1 MGVGRV
7 CSFTSL
13 SLAERR
19 LRLEYLR
26 DNCSSLRTGRLWWSL
41 GLLIGV
47 SVLLSDTWR
56 SCTYPLPYVLL
67 YWQMEEKGNVRES
80 YLLKVSVWK
89 WLISLLVSFYQPMT
103 TVVYLSGPQIVGY
116 LLPKSSIQV
125 LHSAPSKIS
134 EWWCRVSLPGLGMAA
149 VSLKICE
156 CDRQITYLPHT
167 HYKVVG
173 EK

>member
-47 SVLLSDTWR
+47 SVLLPDTWR

-80 YLLKVSVWK
+80 YILQVSIWK

-125 LHSAPSKIS
+125 LHSAPSPK
-134 EWWCRVSLPGLGMAA
+134 SLSDGA
-149 VSLKICE
+149 E
-156 CDRQITYLPHT
+156 CLYQ
-167 HYKVVG
+167 V
-173 EK
+173 